1 MREVLRKFAIQI
13 GIDDFLRDADVG
25 DIPMGRIRDPS
36 RMARTQTPHEASLER
51 LGSWRNRLSPAEQR
65 RVLDWAHRVGLTWY
79 GDGPLPATI
88 SPTSVAE
95 ADGNSEPGR

>member
-1 MREVLRKFAIQI
+1 MREVLRRFAMQI
-13 GIDDFLRDADVG
+13 GIGDFLRDADVG

-36 RMARTQTPHEASLER
+36 RMATTQNPHEASLER

-88 SPTSVAE
+88 PPSSVAE